1 MVYCVYMPPA
11 RLVAVTARERRPA
24 RLATHHHPC
33 TSSVFL
39 FVSYGTA
46 LTPRGCGAN
55 RWLIPKRVRREPV
68 ANGPPI
74 PKRVRREPVANKTLP
89 STLEGEK
96 LRSVGDAVLLPYTC
110 FEVISHDVGSA
121 GGAVAG
127 SARAGRA
134 RARARQVE
142 RAPSRHR
149 VSAVFV
155 LTPFRQQANTEAR
168 PPLHNPSRP
177 DYSKNERARATIY
190 TAVHP
195 HTQHALELSSS
206 NPSLDYL
213 PPTGFAEGTPP
224 RAAILS

>member
-1 MVYCVYMPPA
+1 MWGL
-11 RLVAVTARERRPA
+11 LVARWRAARGLGGHGRERGRWSA
-24 RLATHHHPC
+24 HH
-33 TSSVFL
+33 
-39 FVSYGTA
+39 
-46 LTPRGCGAN
+46 
-55 RWLIPKRVRREPV
+55 RV
-68 ANGPPI
+68 
-74 PKRVRREPVANKTLP
+74 T
-89 STLEGEK
+89 
-96 LRSVGDAVLLPYTC
+96 
-110 FEVISHDVGSA
+110 
-121 GGAVAG
+121 
-127 SARAGRA
+127 
-134 RARARQVE
+134 
-142 RAPSRHR
+142 